1 MTLGGRIPQSL
12 SLPVS
17 YSVSQNGYVMNMRIL
32 TFTSLILAS
41 TATFAGQRCPANRCP
56 VSVCSTT
63 ICEPTGNVAVCGATG
78 ESRLSYS
85 SGPTTKL
92 FMGKDGTIREVMTH
106 WEALHRAV
114 EAEQLETDLVAVR
127 SELETATVDLTAT
140 KTELAALKEQSAI
153 QVAALQQALDALKQK
168 MGQQTKVASNQ
179 KARAEKAEVAQKA
192 AADEAVKLKTAGE
205 EAAKLAQQ
213 NLAKVEGN
221 LKQTAEERDSLK
233 VANENLQK
241 EVKQMVAARTKA
253 EEEITAAQIEITAA
267 QIEIQKMKQEA
278 IESKKT
284 QVAKNAEDS
293 EAPADGG
300 DSPAEQ
306 PNEEAPATEENNLRI
321 SRQ

>member
-140 KTELAALKEQSAI
+140 KTELAALKEQSASKHLTSDRFPVRELSPGI
-153 QVAALQQALDALKQK
+153 RHKEYRPTPWRIWN
-168 MGQQTKVASNQ
+168 QQT
-179 KARAEKAEVAQKA
+179 R
-192 AADEAVKLKTAGE
+192 LC
-205 EAAKLAQQ
+205 
-213 NLAKVEGN
+213 
-221 LKQTAEERDSLK
+221 
-233 VANENLQK
+233 
-241 EVKQMVAARTKA
+241 
-253 EEEITAAQIEITAA
+253 
-267 QIEIQKMKQEA
+267 KMA
-278 IESKKT
+278 
-284 QVAKNAEDS
+284 
-293 EAPADGG
+293 
-300 DSPAEQ
+300 
-306 PNEEAPATEENNLRI
+306 
-321 SRQ
+321 

>member
-106 WEALHRAV
+106 WEALHRVV
-114 EAEQLETDLVAVR
+114 EAEQLETDAVWR
-127 SELETATVDLTAT
+127 KWGERGREEPDRCRQAANVRRASMDLTRA
-140 KTELAALKEQSAI
+140 LADL
-153 QVAALQQALDALKQK
+153 
-168 MGQQTKVASNQ
+168 
-179 KARAEKAEVAQKA
+179 RA
-192 AADEAVKLKTAGE
+192 G
-205 EAAKLAQQ
+205 
-213 NLAKVEGN
+213 
-221 LKQTAEERDSLK
+221 R
-233 VANENLQK
+233 
-241 EVKQMVAARTKA
+241 
-253 EEEITAAQIEITAA
+253 
-267 QIEIQKMKQEA
+267 
-278 IESKKT
+278 
-284 QVAKNAEDS
+284 
-293 EAPADGG
+293 
-300 DSPAEQ
+300 
-306 PNEEAPATEENNLRI
+306 
-321 SRQ
+321 

>member
-63 ICEPTGNVAVCGATG
+63 ICEPTGNVAVCGATD

-253 EEEITAAQIEITAA
+253 EEEITAAQIEI
-267 QIEIQKMKQEA
+267 QKMKQEA

-300 DSPAEQ
+300 DAPAEQ